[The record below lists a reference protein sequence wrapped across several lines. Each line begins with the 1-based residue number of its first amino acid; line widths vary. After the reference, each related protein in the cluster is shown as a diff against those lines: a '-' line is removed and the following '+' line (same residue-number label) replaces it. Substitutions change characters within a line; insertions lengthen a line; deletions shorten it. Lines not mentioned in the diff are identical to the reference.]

1 MYVRKEIMI
10 IVRGHVGT
18 LGMRRY
24 IPFYPLEDPLR
35 RPKRAGGGKVLE
47 KGEKHKRKN
56 ESTPCK

>member
-24 IPFYPLEDPLR
+24 IPFYLLEDPLR
-35 RPKRAGGGKVLE
+35 SPKRAGGGKVFF
-47 KGEKHKRKN
+47 
-56 ESTPCK
+56 